1 MDFKNVLL
9 TLVIIGNIIIGSKV
23 YFCDPK
29 KRLNQAYLL
38 FIFGIIGWTLSLIFF
53 RFAST
58 AGGALTWARL
68 LYLAPVGIVVSFVF
82 FCSLSTFSS
91 YGLNIKEKL
100 FWLIPSIAM
109 LLIILWPGV
118 LLQRIIIPSIGEKI
132 FIFGWG
138 YILYFIYIPS
148 FFIWG
153 YWLLYK
159 RFYLYCKDRNLI
171 VRQFRLLF
179 AGIIIASMGGMFTNL
194 FLVTLG
200 ISDYNWAGPLFT
212 FFMLVF
218 IAYGMKKYFLMN
230 SLASSC
236 VRLIE

>member
-9 TLVIIGNIIIGSKV
+9 TLVVIGNIIIGSKV

-29 KRLNQAYLL
+29 KELNQAYLL
-38 FIFGIIGWTLSLIFF
+38 FIFGIVGWTLSLIFF

-58 AGGALTWARL
+58 AEGALTWARL
-68 LYLAPVGIVVSFVF
+68 LYLAPVGIVVSFVY
-82 FCSLSTFSS
+82 FCSFGAFSS
-91 YGLNIKEKL
+91 NGLNIREKL
-100 FWLIPSIAM
+100 FWIIPSIAM
-109 LLIILWPGV
+109 LIIIPWPDV
-118 LLQRIIIPSIGEKI
+118 LLHRIIIPSIGEKI

-159 RFYLYCKDRNLI
+159 RFYLDCKNRNLI

-179 AGIIIASMGGMFTNL
+179 VGIIIASIGGMFTNL

-200 ISDYNWAGPLFT
+200 IADYNWAGPLFT

-236 VRLIE
+236 VRLKE